1 VRLYTEAR
9 ERLRALFFR
18 ARQER
23 ELDEEVRFHLAME
36 TEANLRKGLGP
47 AEARRQAAITFG
59 AVERFKEEVRD
70 ARSLGLA
77 EDLVRELRYA
87 VRRLVREP
95 AFSVAVVATLALG
108 IGGTTAMF
116 SLVNGIL
123 LAPLPYPEPD
133 RLVRLTHTAGGAGR
147 GTVDLSDAIV
157 MLYQAEARAFD
168 GVAAWR
174 FDDGDLAPS
183 EAGQTAVRVR
193 GARVTAN
200 FFDVLGVRPALGRA
214 FAPGDDRPGAPRVV
228 VLSHRIW
235 QERLH
240 GDPRAI
246 GRRIDVNDVP
256 RTIVGIM
263 PPRFAYPARHV
274 ELWLPLSLDPARTR
288 PATLNLVGVGRLGRG
303 VSGEAARADLARVLT
318 NLGEYVQGDA
328 SAATWRE
335 THIAPHVRSLRDSIV
350 GPPSQLL
357 WFVFGSV
364 LLVLLVACTNVA
376 GLLLVRA
383 ERAQV
388 EIAARAALGSGFRGI
403 LTLMLSESVLLSVLG
418 GGAGVL
424 LALASMRVV
433 RSTGTALS
441 LPRLEDVGIDLPVLL
456 FALGTTVFCALFVS
470 VLPLLRA
477 RRTSI
482 AQVLRGAGT
491 GPAGGRA
498 PRRARSA
505 LVVSQIALAVVL
517 VTLSG
522 LMTRSLLRLY
532 DVQPGFE
539 ADHVVT
545 SRVLLPYARY
555 GSGDARLNFFQALVR
570 EAQAIPGARG
580 VALTDRVPLGG
591 HGLDMAID
599 VEGDPSQANAGGT
612 EHAVAHV
619 DGPYFQTLHIPLL
632 RGRTFGA
639 QDAARPVE
647 EAIVSHAF
655 AERYWPGTSPLGR
668 RVRPRGGRWY
678 TVVGEVGDVR
688 YDGLEEPPSETV
700 YFPILVAGPQGSDAS
715 LPPALSLV
723 VRTDAGEGETLGAI
737 RRIVAALDPTIPTY
751 DEGSLQQVV
760 HDASA
765 RARALAVLLA
775 IASVVTLLL
784 GAVGLYGVMAYGVS
798 IRRRE
803 LGIRMALGARPAD
816 ISRMVSLHGLR
827 LAGVGIVIGTA
838 CALAASQL
846 LRGLLHGVS
855 PTDPVTLSATPA
867 ALLAV
872 AFIASWIPSHR
883 AAAVHP
889 AEALQ
894 SQ

>member
-1 VRLYTEAR
+1 V
-9 ERLRALFFR
+9 
-18 ARQER
+18 
-23 ELDEEVRFHLAME
+23 
-36 TEANLRKGLGP
+36 
-47 AEARRQAAITFG
+47 
-59 AVERFKEEVRD
+59 
-70 ARSLGLA
+70 
-77 EDLVRELRYA
+77 
-87 VRRLVREP
+87 
-95 AFSVAVVATLALG
+95 LALG
-108 IGGTTAMF
+108 VGTATAMF

-133 RLVRLTHTAGGAGR
+133 RLMRLTHTASGAGR
-147 GTVDLSDAIV
+147 ATVDLSDAIV
-157 MLYQAEARAFD
+157 MLYQSETRAFD

-174 FDDGDLAPS
+174 FDDGDLGPS

-200 FFDVLGVRPALGRA
+200 FFDVLGVPPARGRA

-240 GDPRAI
+240 GDLEAL
-246 GRRIDVNDVP
+246 GRQIDVNAVP
-256 RTIVGIM
+256 RTIIGIM
-263 PPRFAYPARHV
+263 PPRFAYPARQV
-274 ELWLPLSLDPARTR
+274 EIWLPLALDPAHTR
-288 PATLNLVGVGRLGRG
+288 PERLNLIGIGRLKHG
-303 VSGEAARADLARVLT
+303 VSSEAARADLARVLT
-318 NLGEYVQGDA
+318 NLGGQ
-328 SAATWRE
+328 E
-335 THIAPHVRSLRDSIV
+335 THTAPHVQSLRDSIV

-383 ERAQV
+383 ERAQMELAV
-388 EIAARAALGSGFRGI
+388 RAALGSGFMGI
-403 LTLMLSESVLLSVLG
+403 LALTLSESVLLSVLG
-418 GGAGVL
+418 GGTGVL
-424 LALASMRVV
+424 LAVASMRVV

-441 LPRLEDVGIDLPVLL
+441 LPRLEDVGVDAPVLL
-456 FALGTTVFCALFVS
+456 FALGITVFCALFVS

-477 RRTSI
+477 RRVSI
-482 AQVLRGAGT
+482 VQVLRRAGT

-498 PRRARSA
+498 PQRVRSA

-532 DVQPGFE
+532 DVRPGFE

-555 GSGDARLNFFQALVR
+555 SSTGGVRLNFFQAMVR
-570 EAQAIPGARG
+570 EAQAIPGVRD
-580 VALTDRVPLGG
+580 VALTDWVPLSADR
-591 HGLDMAID
+591 HDMAID
-599 VEGDPSQANAGGT
+599 VEDDPSQANAGGT

-619 DGPYFQTLHIPLL
+619 DGHYFQALRIPLF

-639 QDAARPVE
+639 QDAARPVD

-655 AERYWPGTSPLGR
+655 AERYWPRTSPLGK
-668 RVRPRGGRWY
+668 RVRPLGGRWY
-678 TVVGEVGDVR
+678 TIVGEVGDVR

-700 YFPILVAGPQGSDAS
+700 YFPIVTAGPEETNAS
-715 LPPALSLV
+715 LPAALSLV
-723 VRTDAGEGETLGAI
+723 VRTDAGEGETLSAI

-751 DEGSLQQVV
+751 DEGSLQQLV

-775 IASVVTLLL
+775 IASVVTLFL
-784 GAVGLYGVMAYGVS
+784 GAVGLYGIMAYSVN

-816 ISRMVSLHGLR
+816 ISRMISLHGLR

-838 CALAASQL
+838 CALATSQL
-846 LRGLLHGVS
+846 LRGLLYGVS
-855 PTDPVTLSATPA
+855 PTDLVTLSATPA
-867 ALLAV
+867 ALLVV
-872 AFIASWIPSHR
+872 AFIASWIPAHR

>member
-1 VRLYTEAR
+1 VSDWRQLLAR
-9 ERLRALFFR
+9 SEIRFAARRLRR
-18 ARQER
+18 
-23 ELDEEVRFHLAME
+23 V
-36 TEANLRKGLGP
+36 P
-47 AEARRQAAITFG
+47 AFAG
-59 AVERFKEEVRD
+59 AVV
-70 ARSLGLA
+70 
-77 EDLVRELRYA
+77 LV
-87 VRRLVREP
+87 
-95 AFSVAVVATLALG
+95 LALG
-108 IGGTTAMF
+108 VGMTTAMF

-147 GTVDLSDAIV
+147 ATVDLSDAIV
-157 MLYQAEARAFD
+157 MLYQSETLAFE

-183 EAGQTAVRVR
+183 EADQSAVRVR
-193 GARVTAN
+193 GARVTAS
-200 FFDVLGVRPALGRA
+200 FFDVLGVPPARGRA

-240 GDPRAI
+240 GDPDAI
-246 GRRIDVNDVP
+246 GRQIDVNAVP

-263 PPRFAYPARHV
+263 PPRFAYPARQV
-274 ELWLPLSLDPARTR
+274 ELWLPLALDPARTR
-288 PATLNLVGVGRLGRG
+288 PATLNLIGIGRLKRG
-303 VSGEAARADLARVLT
+303 VSSEAARADLARVLP
-318 NLGEYVQGDA
+318 NLGAYFQGDLQGDA

-335 THIAPHVRSLRDSIV
+335 TRIAPHVQSLRDSII
-350 GPPSQLL
+350 GPPSRLL

-383 ERAQV
+383 ERAQMELAV
-388 EIAARAALGSGFRGI
+388 RAALGSGFMGVLA
-403 LTLMLSESVLLSVLG
+403 LTLSESVLLSVVG
-418 GGAGVL
+418 GGTGVL
-424 LALASMRVV
+424 LAAASMRVV

-441 LPRLEDVGIDLPVLL
+441 LPRLEDVGVDAPVLL
-456 FALGTTVFCALFVS
+456 FALGITAFCALFVS

-477 RRTSI
+477 RRVSI
-482 AQVLRGAGT
+482 VQVLRRAGS
-491 GPAGGRA
+491 GPAGSRA
-498 PRRARSA
+498 PLRARNT

-522 LMTRSLLRLY
+522 LMTRSLLRLQ
-532 DVQPGFE
+532 DVRPGFE

-555 GSGDARLNFFQALVR
+555 GGAASRLNFFEDLVR
-570 EAQAIPGARG
+570 QARAIPGAHD
-580 VALTDRVPLGG
+580 VALTDWVPLSGDR
-591 HGLDMAID
+591 HDMTIN
-599 VEGDPSQANAGGT
+599 VEDAPSPANAGGT

-619 DGPYFQTLHIPLL
+619 DGPYFQALRIPLL

-639 QDAARPVE
+639 QDAARPVD

-655 AERYWPGTSPLGR
+655 AERYWPGTSPLGK
-668 RVRPRGGRWY
+668 RVRPLGGRWY
-678 TVVGEVGDVR
+678 TIVGEVGNVR
-688 YDGLEEPPSETV
+688 YDSLEEPPSEAV
-700 YFPILVAGPQGSDAS
+700 YFPIATTGPRETDAS

-723 VRTDAGEGETLGAI
+723 VRTEAQEGETLSAI

-751 DEGSLQQVV
+751 DEGSLQQLV

-784 GAVGLYGVMAYGVS
+784 GAVGLYGVMAYSVS

-803 LGIRMALGARPAD
+803 LGIRMALGARPAE
-816 ISRMVSLHGLR
+816 ISRMVSLQGLR
-827 LAGVGIVIGTA
+827 LAAAGIVIGTA
-838 CALAASQL
+838 CALATSQL
-846 LRGLLHGVS
+846 LRGLLYGVS
-855 PTDPVTLSATPA
+855 PTDLVTLSTTPA

-872 AFIASWIPSHR
+872 AFIASWIPAHR

-889 AEALQ
+889 AEVLQ

>member
-1 VRLYTEAR
+1 V
-9 ERLRALFFR
+9 
-18 ARQER
+18 
-23 ELDEEVRFHLAME
+23 
-36 TEANLRKGLGP
+36 
-47 AEARRQAAITFG
+47 
-59 AVERFKEEVRD
+59 
-70 ARSLGLA
+70 
-77 EDLVRELRYA
+77 
-87 VRRLVREP
+87 
-95 AFSVAVVATLALG
+95 LALG
-108 IGGTTAMF
+108 VGTTTAMF

-123 LAPLPYPEPD
+123 LAPLPYPESD
-133 RLVRLTHTAGGAGR
+133 RLLRLTHTASSAGR
-147 GTVDLSDAIV
+147 ATVDLSDAIV
-157 MLYQAEARAFD
+157 MLYQSETRAFD

-174 FDDGDLAPS
+174 FDDGDLGPS
-183 EAGQTAVRVR
+183 EADQTAVRVR

-200 FFDVLGVRPALGRA
+200 FFDVLGVPPARGRA

-240 GDPRAI
+240 GDPGAI
-246 GRRIDVNDVP
+246 GRQIDVNDVP

-263 PPRFAYPARHV
+263 PPRFAYPARQV
-274 ELWLPLSLDPARTR
+274 ELWLPLALDPARTR
-288 PATLNLVGVGRLGRG
+288 PATLNLIGIGRLKRG
-303 VSGEAARADLARVLT
+303 VSSEAARADLARVLT
-318 NLGEYVQGDA
+318 NLGAYFRGELQGDA
-328 SAATWRE
+328 SAATGQE
-335 THIAPHVRSLRDSIV
+335 THIAPHVQSLRDSIV

-383 ERAQV
+383 ERAQMELAV
-388 EIAARAALGSGFRGI
+388 RAALGSGFMGI
-403 LTLMLSESVLLSVLG
+403 LALTLSESVLLSVLG
-418 GGAGVL
+418 GGTGVL
-424 LALASMRVV
+424 LAGASMRGV

-441 LPRLEDVGIDLPVLL
+441 LPRLEDVGVDAPVLL
-456 FALGTTVFCALFVS
+456 FALGITVFCALFVS

-477 RRTSI
+477 RRVST
-482 AQVLRGAGT
+482 AQVLRRAGI
-491 GPAGGRA
+491 GPAGSRA
-498 PRRARSA
+498 PQRVRNA

-522 LMTRSLLRLY
+522 LMTRSLLRLQ
-532 DVQPGFE
+532 DVRPGFE

-555 GSGDARLNFFQALVR
+555 SGGGARLNFFQAMVR
-570 EAQAIPGARG
+570 EARAIPGARD
-580 VALTDRVPLGG
+580 VALTDWVPLSGDR
-591 HGLDMAID
+591 HDMAID
-599 VEGDPSQANAGGT
+599 VEGDPSRANAGGT

-619 DGPYFQTLHIPLL
+619 DGHYFQALRIPLL

-639 QDAARPVE
+639 QDADRPVD

-655 AERYWPGTSPLGR
+655 AGRYWPGTSPLGK
-668 RVRPRGGRWY
+668 RVRPLGGRWY
-678 TVVGEVGDVR
+678 TIVGEVGDVR
-688 YDGLEEPPSETV
+688 YDGLEKPPSETV
-700 YFPILVAGPQGSDAS
+700 YFPIVGAGPQETEAS

-723 VRTDAGEGETLGAI
+723 LRTEAGEGETLSAI

-751 DEGSLQQVV
+751 DEGSLRQLV

-775 IASVVTLLL
+775 IASVMTLLL
-784 GAVGLYGVMAYGVS
+784 GAVGLYGVMAYSVS

-816 ISRMVSLHGLR
+816 ISRMVLLHGLR

-838 CALAASQL
+838 CALATSRL
-846 LRGLLHGVS
+846 LRGLLYGVS
-855 PTDPVTLSATPA
+855 PTDLVTLSATPA
-867 ALLAV
+867 ALLVV
-872 AFIASWIPSHR
+872 AFIASWIPAHR

>member
-1 VRLYTEAR
+1 VSDWRQLLAR
-9 ERLRALFFR
+9 SELRFAARRLRRVPIFA
-18 ARQER
+18 
-23 ELDEEVRFHLAME
+23 
-36 TEANLRKGLGP
+36 
-47 AEARRQAAITFG
+47 G
-59 AVERFKEEVRD
+59 AVI
-70 ARSLGLA
+70 
-77 EDLVRELRYA
+77 LV
-87 VRRLVREP
+87 
-95 AFSVAVVATLALG
+95 LALG
-108 IGGTTAMF
+108 VGTTTAMF

-133 RLVRLTHTAGGAGR
+133 RLLRLTHTAGSIGR
-147 GTVDLSDAIV
+147 APGRATGRATVDLSDAVV
-157 MLYQAEARAFD
+157 MLYQSEARAFD

-174 FDDGDLAPS
+174 FDDGDLGPS
-183 EAGQTAVRVR
+183 EADQTAVRVR
-193 GARVTAN
+193 GARVTAS
-200 FFDVLGVRPALGRA
+200 FFDVLGVPPARGRA
-214 FAPGDDRPGAPRVV
+214 FAPGDDRPGAARVV

-240 GDPRAI
+240 GDPGAI
-246 GRRIDVNDVP
+246 GRQIDVNDVP

-263 PPRFAYPARHV
+263 PPRFAYPARQV
-274 ELWLPLSLDPARTR
+274 ELWLPLALDPARTR
-288 PATLNLVGVGRLGRG
+288 PATLNLIGIGRLKRG
-303 VSGEAARADLARVLT
+303 VSSEAARADLARVLT
-318 NLGEYVQGDA
+318 GDA
-328 SAATWRE
+328 STAMGQEAR
-335 THIAPHVRSLRDSIV
+335 IAPHVQSLRDSIV

-364 LLVLLVACTNVA
+364 LLVFLVACTNVA

-383 ERAQV
+383 ERAQTELAV
-388 EIAARAALGSGFRGI
+388 RAALGSGFMGMLA
-403 LTLMLSESVLLSVLG
+403 LTLSESVLLSALG
-418 GGAGVL
+418 GGTGVL
-424 LALASMRVV
+424 LAVASMRVV

-441 LPRLEDVGIDLPVLL
+441 LPRLEDVGVDAPVLL
-456 FALGTTVFCALFVS
+456 FALGITVFCALFVS

-477 RRTSI
+477 RRVSI

-491 GPAGGRA
+491 GPAGSRA
-498 PRRARSA
+498 PQRARHA

-522 LMTRSLLRLY
+522 LMTRSLLRLH
-532 DVQPGFE
+532 DVRPGFE

-555 GSGDARLNFFQALVR
+555 SGGTVRLNFFLTLVR
-570 EAQAIPGARG
+570 EAQAIPGASD
-580 VALTDRVPLGG
+580 VALTGWVPLSGDR
-591 HGLDMAID
+591 HDMAIE
-599 VEGDPSQANAGGT
+599 VEDDLSRANAGET

-619 DGPYFQTLHIPLL
+619 DGRYFQALRIPLL

-639 QDAARPVE
+639 QDAARPVD

-655 AERYWPGTSPLGR
+655 AERYWPGPGGPGTSPLGK
-668 RVRPRGGRWY
+668 RVRPLGGRWY
-678 TVVGEVGDVR
+678 TIVGEVGDVR

-700 YFPILVAGPQGSDAS
+700 YFPIVTAGPQETDVS
-715 LPPALSLV
+715 LPAALSLV
-723 VRTDAGEGETLGAI
+723 VRTDAGEGETLSAI

-751 DEGSLQQVV
+751 DEGPLQQLV

-775 IASVVTLLL
+775 IASVVTSLL
-784 GAVGLYGVMAYGVS
+784 GAVGLYGIMAYSVS

-803 LGIRMALGARPAD
+803 LGIRMALGARPSD

-827 LAGVGIVIGTA
+827 LAGGGIVIGTA

-846 LRGLLHGVS
+846 LRGLLYGVS
-855 PTDPVTLSATPA
+855 PTDPVTLSATSA
-867 ALLAV
+867 ALLVV
-872 AFIASWIPSHR
+872 AFIASWIPAHR